1 MTVRFGLRVPTQ
13 GRPQETGAFA
23 AQVEAA
29 GFDFLWMPDTP
40 LLAGRWRDVYVHL
53 TCAALHTS
61 RLRLGPGVT
70 NPLTRHPVTTA
81 SAILSLDEASE
92 GRADLVAGTG
102 YSSAYII
109 GRKAATLATMRQ
121 TTELW
126 RSIFQGQQTELGGLE
141 IRLTPPRPRL
151 PIYLAATGPKMLQ
164 LAGEIADGVLIQVG
178 AAPGTVAWALQQV
191 DIGMQRAGRQRH
203 EVQRIVV
210 VTACVDAD
218 KARASEQM
226 RPCAAGLYR
235 HRHATTLLQ
244 AAGLAVPTSF
254 PAHPRPYPDLGHAV
268 DWEEAKRAVTFVPD
282 EAVAALVAIG
292 SGAEIVARAQ
302 ALIALDI
309 DAIWWRDEASYT
321 RPEALMQALAQE
333 VLPHL
338 RAAKG

>member
-1 MTVRFGLRVPTQ
+1 
-13 GRPQETGAFA
+13 
-23 AQVEAA
+23 
-29 GFDFLWMPDTP
+29 
-40 LLAGRWRDVYVHL
+40 
-53 TCAALHTS
+53 
-61 RLRLGPGVT
+61 
-70 NPLTRHPVTTA
+70 
-81 SAILSLDEASE
+81 
-92 GRADLVAGTG
+92 
-102 YSSAYII
+102 
-109 GRKAATLATMRQ
+109 MRQ

-178 AAPGTVAWALQQV
+178 AAPGTVAWALQQI

-203 EVQRIVV
+203 EVQRMVV

-218 KARASEQM
+218 KARACEQM

-235 HRHATTLLQ
+235 HRHAATLLQ
-244 AAGLAVPTSF
+244 TAGLAVPTTF
-254 PAHPRPYPDLGHAV
+254 PTHPRPYPDLGHAV
-268 DWEEAKRAVTFVPD
+268 NWEEAKRAVAFVPD
-282 EAVAALVAIG
+282 EAVATLVAIG
-292 SGAEIVARAQ
+292 SGAEIVERAQ
-302 ALIALDI
+302 SLMALDI